1 MHSVSLAAPRA
12 AALLCLALAATP
24 CLAQTPA
31 AAPGRFNP
39 DLSLTLQGLY
49 KDAGAVEPEITGF
62 LPAGHAHGGEA
73 PKTRGFLLGESE
85 LLMSANIDQL
95 FKGQLNLAISE
106 HEVEVEEAFI
116 QTLAMGQGMTL
127 KAGRFLSGFGY
138 LNEQHPHAWDF
149 ADAPLMQRVL
159 FGEHGYGQDGLQ
171 LKWVAPTPLFLEL
184 TLEGGRGANFPGTDR
199 NKNGSGAGLA
209 GLHVG
214 GDFGSASAWR
224 AGVSALRTSAVAR
237 DADLHDASDVK
248 VEVPFTG
255 ESRVTAL
262 DFVWKWKPSADR
274 GFKLQ
279 GEVFRRKESG
289 TVACDDADPL
299 TPSLCSGGLTDRYE
313 SEQSGG
319 YLQAIWQFAREWR
332 VGARLDRLDS
342 GTVTYGPAFAGVLAN
357 ADYQPKRSTLMAD
370 WSPSEFSRLRLQY
383 ARDQSQQGLTDRQ
396 VTLQY
401 VMTLG
406 AHGAHRF

>member
-1 MHSVSLAAPRA
+1 MNSSPSFAVRAAFALSLALPAIA
-12 AALLCLALAATP
+12 A
-24 CLAQTPA
+24 AQTPA
-31 AAPGRFNP
+31 GPRFNP
-39 DLSLTLQGLY
+39 DVSLTLQGLY

-62 LPAGHAHGGEA
+62 LPAGHEHGDEA

-85 LLMSANIDQL
+85 LLMTANIDQL
-95 FKGQLNLAISE
+95 FKGQINLAFDE
-106 HEVEVEEAFI
+106 QEVEVEEAFV
-116 QTLAMGQGMTL
+116 QTLALGRGMTL

-159 FGEHGYGQDGLQ
+159 FGEHGYGQDGVQ
-171 LKWVAPTPLFLEL
+171 LKWVAPTPFFLEL
-184 TLEGGRGANFPGTDR
+184 TLEGGRGASFPGTDR
-199 NKNGSGAGLA
+199 DKNGSGAGLA
-209 GLHVG
+209 GLHLG
-214 GDFGSASAWR
+214 GDVGAASSWR
-224 AGVSALRTSAVAR
+224 AGVSALRASAVGR
-237 DADLHDASDVK
+237 DADLADAGEVE

-262 DFVWKWKPSADR
+262 DFVWKWTPSSER

-289 TVACDDADPL
+289 SVACADADPL
-299 TPSLCSGGLTDRYE
+299 APSLCTAGIEDRYE
-313 SEQSGG
+313 AEQSGG
-319 YLQAIWQFAREWR
+319 YLQAIWQVAREWR

-342 GTVTYGPAFAGVLAN
+342 GTVSYGPAFAGVLAN

-370 WSPSEFSRLRLQY
+370 WSPSEFSRLRLQF
-383 ARDQSQQGLTDRQ
+383 ARDQSQQGLTDNQ

-406 AHGAHRF
+406 AHGAHKF